1 MIILYD
7 GSHHKHIRRITMS
20 RKHCNRKRRKG
31 EHFRYE
37 DRQKLEWYI
46 AENHQLSKKN
56 KRSRRALAALLD
68 TSPATITRELS
79 RGKITLRDTYLK
91 EYESYSAEV
100 AQADYEAKGTAKG
113 KAIKIGTDHAFAQHV
128 EMKILQQKYSPD
140 AIIMELDREGNPF
153 KTDICTRT
161 LYSYIEK
168 GVFLHVEKS
177 HLRRGGRHQKR
188 EYTRIRRAQK
198 GDGKGI
204 LERPVAADTR
214 REAGHWEMDSI
225 ESGRKKGQ
233 ACLLTLVDRKAR
245 DLLIF
250 KLPSQTQASVIA
262 ALDRLEKKIGKKEF
276 AERFK
281 SITTDNGSE
290 FLDWRSVERSFLGK
304 ESRTKHYFAH
314 PYSSWERGS
323 NENINGI
330 IRWFIPKGSDIRK
343 FSNKEIRK
351 IQDWINNL
359 PRRILDGQSA
369 KIASAR
375 AEAA

>member
-1 MIILYD
+1 
-7 GSHHKHIRRITMS
+7 MS
-20 RKHCNRKRRKG
+20 RKQCNRKRRKG

-46 AENHQLSKKN
+46 IENHYLSRKKQG
-56 KRSRRALAALLD
+56 SQRALAALLN

-79 RGKITLRDTYLK
+79 RGKVTLHDTYLR

-113 KAIKIGTDHAFAQHV
+113 RALKIGTDHAFAHYV
-128 EMKILQQKYSPD
+128 EMKILKQKYSPD

-153 KTDICTRT
+153 RTNICTRT

-168 GVFLHVEKS
+168 GVFLRIEKS
-177 HLRRGGRHQKR
+177 HLRREGRHQKR
-188 EYTRIRRAQK
+188 EYTRVRRTQK

-214 REAGHWEMDSI
+214 EEAGHWEMDSI
-225 ESGRKKGQ
+225 ESGRGKGP
-233 ACLLTLVDRKAR
+233 ACLLTLVERKTR
-245 DLLIF
+245 DLLIT
-250 KLPSQTQASVIA
+250 KLHSQTQASVIT
-262 ALDRLEKKIGKKEF
+262 ALDRLEKKMGKKEF
-276 AERFK
+276 AEKFK

-290 FLDWRSVERSFLGK
+290 FLDWRSVEGSCLGE

-330 IRWFIPKGSDIRK
+330 IRWFIPKGSGISK
-343 FSNKEIRK
+343 FPNKEIQK

-359 PRRILDGQSA
+359 PWRILNGQSA